1 MHKFLKEFPWLLEPR
16 LSTMDDEVSYSD
28 LLLKE
33 FQEQENMLE
42 ENRRIDFLCKGFGQE
57 LYI

>member
-1 MHKFLKEFPWLLEPR
+1 
-16 LSTMDDEVSYSD
+16 MDDEVSYSD

-33 FQEQENMLE
+33 FPEQENMLE